1 METRALGIK
10 SLQTSGWK
18 AICKCFPGCYFIKR
32 CKFRLQQN
40 YPNPFNPVTTISYYL
55 ARDTDVELAI
65 YNMAGQNIITLLN
78 GRQNAGAHQLQWQGI
93 DRYGHQVGS
102 GVYFYRLTAGEFIE
116 TKKMVLVR

>member
-1 METRALGIK
+1 M
-10 SLQTSGWK
+10 
-18 AICKCFPGCYFIKR
+18 
-32 CKFRLQQN
+32 
-40 YPNPFNPVTTISYYL
+40 TTISYYL

-78 GRQNAGAHQLQWQGI
+78 GRQNAGTHQLQWQGL
-93 DRYGHQVGS
+93 DQYGHQVGS